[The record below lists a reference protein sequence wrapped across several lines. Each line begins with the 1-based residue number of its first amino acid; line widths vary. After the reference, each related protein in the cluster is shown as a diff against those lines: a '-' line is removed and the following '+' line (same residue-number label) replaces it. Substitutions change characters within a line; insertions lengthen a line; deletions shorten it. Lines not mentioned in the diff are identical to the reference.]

1 MESIIIFLVVGIVF
15 YILYQNGYMITGH
28 KRALSFMGSQGGK
41 KAHFTRCQGYIKRMV
56 RFRQDG
62 LCHFS
67 LKEELAM
74 GSIRVEIQGPK
85 KEVLLQL
92 SSEETKT
99 LAVEKGKKYF
109 LVIHF
114 ESATG
119 SYEIDWN

>member
-1 MESIIIFLVVGIVF
+1 MESIIVILVIGIVIF
-15 YILYQNGYMITGH
+15 IMYQQGYMITGH
-28 KRALSFMGSQGGK
+28 KRAISFMGSQGGK
-41 KAHFTRCQGYIKRMV
+41 KARFAKCNGHIKRMV

-62 LCHFS
+62 ICHFT

-92 SSEETKT
+92 SCDETKT

-109 LVIHF
+109 LVIYF